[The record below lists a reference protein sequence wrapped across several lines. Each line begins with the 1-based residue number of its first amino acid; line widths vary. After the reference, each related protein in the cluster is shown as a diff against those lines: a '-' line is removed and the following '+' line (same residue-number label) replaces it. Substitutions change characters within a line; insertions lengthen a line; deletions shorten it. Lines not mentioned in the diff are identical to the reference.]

1 MPWRCVSGGTGAN
14 CEDFVRARPVE
25 LVSLGATSV
34 LCFSQ
39 VPTGLP
45 VGTHGITM
53 VSRGGRWY
61 TPRETV
67 GRSTGTHFVARDV
80 FLPWGPTGKKHI
92 PRGPAGIPVPGMF
105 PTGTP
110 AATRRLGYLCSR
122 KPASYYD
129 GMIMPP

>member
-25 LVSLGATSV
+25 LEHSLGATSV

-53 VSRGGRWY
+53 VSRGGRWDV
-61 TPRETV
+61 PREPILSR
-67 GRSTGTHFVARDV
+67 GMFFSRG
-80 FLPWGPTGKKHI
+80 I
-92 PRGPAGIPVPGMF
+92 PRKKETSRGVLREFPVPGMF

-110 AATRRLGYLCSR
+110 AATRRLRYICLR
-122 KPASYYD
+122 KPTSYYD
-129 GMIMPP
+129 GIIMPP